1 MLLARKVGDKYGLKL
16 METETKTLKN
26 LGIIAVEIASIRVL
40 QKTAEVTGDVTE
52 NKIGDKVIS
61 AGKSKEYWKIINL
74 IGITSETVP
83 KFNTQD

>member
-40 QKTAEVTGDVTE
+40 QKAAEVTGEVTE

>member
-1 MLLARKVGDKYGLKL
+1 

-26 LGIIAVEIASIRVL
+26 LGIIAVEIVSIRVL
-40 QKTAEVTGDVTE
+40 QKTAEVTGDVTK

>member
-16 METETKTLKN
+16 METETKTHKN

-61 AGKSKEYWKIINL
+61 AGKSKEY
-74 IGITSETVP
+74 
-83 KFNTQD
+83 

>member
-1 MLLARKVGDKYGLKL
+1 MLLARKFGDKYGLKL

-61 AGKSKEYWKIINL
+61 AGKSKEY
-74 IGITSETVP
+74 
-83 KFNTQD
+83 

>member
-1 MLLARKVGDKYGLKL
+1 MLLARKFGDRYGLKL

>member
-40 QKTAEVTGDVTE
+40 QKTAEVTGDVTK

-61 AGKSKEYWKIINL
+61 AGKSKEY
-74 IGITSETVP
+74 
-83 KFNTQD
+83 

>member
-1 MLLARKVGDKYGLKL
+1 MKGYGFLLLARKFGDKYGLKL

-40 QKTAEVTGDVTE
+40 QKTAEVTGDVTK

-61 AGKSKEYWKIINL
+61 AGKSKEY
-74 IGITSETVP
+74 
-83 KFNTQD
+83 

>member
-1 MLLARKVGDKYGLKL
+1 

-61 AGKSKEYWKIINL
+61 AGKSKEY
-74 IGITSETVP
+74 
-83 KFNTQD
+83 

>member
-40 QKTAEVTGDVTE
+40 QKTAEITGDVTE

-61 AGKSKEYWKIINL
+61 AGKSKEY
-74 IGITSETVP
+74 
-83 KFNTQD
+83 

>member
-1 MLLARKVGDKYGLKL
+1 MKGYGFLLLARKFGDRYGLKL

-61 AGKSKEYWKIINL
+61 AGKSKEY
-74 IGITSETVP
+74 
-83 KFNTQD
+83 

>member
-40 QKTAEVTGDVTE
+40 QKAAEVTGDVTE

>member
-1 MLLARKVGDKYGLKL
+1 

-40 QKTAEVTGDVTE
+40 QKTAEVTGDVTK

>member
-52 NKIGDKVIS
+52 NKKGDKVIS
-61 AGKSKEYWKIINL
+61 AGKSK
-74 IGITSETVP
+74 
-83 KFNTQD
+83 

>member
-1 MLLARKVGDKYGLKL
+1 MLLARKFGDKYGLKL

-40 QKTAEVTGDVTE
+40 QKTAEVTGDVTK

>member
-61 AGKSKEYWKIINL
+61 AGKSKEY
-74 IGITSETVP
+74 
-83 KFNTQD
+83 

>member
-1 MLLARKVGDKYGLKL
+1 MLLARKFGDKYGLKL

-40 QKTAEVTGDVTE
+40 QKAAEVTGDVTE

-83 KFNTQD
+83 KFNTED